1 MNASYSMKIRYISEY
16 VKANWILVINRL
28 SNIGN
33 QTLLFIKTRLMN
45 WRIAFS
51 GFRYIISMSIEEC
64 YDEDLSSFSDL
75 GSIES

>member
-1 MNASYSMKIRYISEY
+1 
-16 VKANWILVINRL
+16 
-28 SNIGN
+28 
-33 QTLLFIKTRLMN
+33 MN

-51 GFRYIISMSIEEC
+51 GFRYTIFMSIEEC